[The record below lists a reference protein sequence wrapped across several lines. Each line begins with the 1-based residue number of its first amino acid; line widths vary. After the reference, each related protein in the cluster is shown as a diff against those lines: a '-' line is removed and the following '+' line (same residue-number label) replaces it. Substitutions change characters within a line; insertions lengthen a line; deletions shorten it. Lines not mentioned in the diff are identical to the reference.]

1 MNRIVN
7 DVNNLLKE
15 NLSNPVVS
23 TVLHLFL
30 VLYAGLAVPSLSG
43 WLKGVFDNF
52 AVRVVIIAIVAI
64 LNNYNP
70 ALALSASIVFILTL
84 QTLSLAFN
92 NDKLKEKVDVAN
104 DNVVSSQD
112 NADVHA
118 DVHQDVTSAPVPAP
132 SQVDKKKVLNDSF
145 VGVDNDMA
153 DGPYKSLENDFGTP
167 YDGLAPELTNND
179 Y

>member
-15 NLSNPVVS
+15 NLSNPIVS

-43 WLKGVFDNF
+43 WLKVVFDNF
-52 AVRVVIIAIVAI
+52 AVRVVIIAIVAV

-70 ALALSASIVFILTL
+70 ALALSASVVFILTL
-84 QTLSLAFN
+84 QSLSLAFN

-104 DNVVSSQD
+104 DNVVSSHVPV
-112 NADVHA
+112 DVPE
-118 DVHQDVTSAPVPAP
+118 PV
-132 SQVDKKKVLNDSF
+132 SSDKKKVSNDSF
-145 VGVDNDMA
+145 VGIDNDMA